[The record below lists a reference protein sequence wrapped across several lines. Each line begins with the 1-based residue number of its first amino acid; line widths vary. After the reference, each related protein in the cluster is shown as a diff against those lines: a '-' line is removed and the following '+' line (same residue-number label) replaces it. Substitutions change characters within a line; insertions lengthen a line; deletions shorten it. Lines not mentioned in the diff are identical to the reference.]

1 MSLRKTSCRACVAA
15 KRRCDHEVPSCSRC
29 RKKSIACHYPY
40 PPPQSKGDQTPA
52 LDGPIESR
60 FEIGPTASDSREL
73 ASVENWIGQ
82 SMIANQTDDI
92 LNPVWFPVGPTTSSQ
107 AWVFPQGSSACLSI
121 PSSADGS
128 ASALPRLERRVLEF
142 WPRVHDSETWGFC
155 LRTFLS
161 YVDHFLDTGAMP
173 FLGPLLDRTSDLPP
187 LLREAYGVCAAYRAC
202 KQAKKPFYHQLLN
215 AAVNNM
221 SLSTPTRTDLQG
233 QLDRIQVLVL
243 YYILFLAGGLN
254 DKPLLR
260 HLHRML
266 AQGTA
271 DLERTELAS
280 RQATRDKAQ
289 LNSHFSESHLNDWVL
304 CESAR
309 RLIMISYLV
318 RAVHSVIQ
326 FQRCD
331 YIKYLAGLPV
341 STKSYAELCW
351 EEFIYERE
359 QSSPQSV
366 AGVISYDEFVS
377 EWEQGGLV
385 QVDEFRHLLLVA
397 CKGLGS
403 VQERTPK
410 ELVGTFDDFGHT

>member
-15 KRRCDHEVPSCSRC
+15 KRRCDHEAPSCSRC

-40 PPPQSKGDQTPA
+40 PPPQAKGDQTLA
-52 LDGPIESR
+52 LDSQIESR
-60 FEIGPTASDSREL
+60 FELGPTASGSREL
-73 ASVENWIGQ
+73 APVEDWIEQ
-82 SMIANQTDDI
+82 FTIADQGDNL
-92 LNPVWFPVGPTTSSQ
+92 LNPMWFLEGPITSGQ
-107 AWVFPQGSSACLSI
+107 GLGIPQGASGWLAL
-121 PSSADGS
+121 PSSADS
-128 ASALPRLERRVLEF
+128 FTSALPRLERRVLEF

-155 LRTFLS
+155 MSTFLG
-161 YVDHFLDTGAMP
+161 YVDHFLDTGALS
-173 FLGPLLDRTSDLPP
+173 FLGPLLDHSSDLPP

-202 KQAKKPFYHQLLN
+202 KHAKKPFYHQLLN
-215 AAVNNM
+215 AGVNNM
-221 SLSTPTRTDLQG
+221 SLSTPTPSDLQG
-233 QLDRIQVLVL
+233 QLDRIQALVL
-243 YYILFLAGGLN
+243 YYILFLAGGIN

-260 HLHRML
+260 QLHRML

-271 DLERTELAS
+271 DLERMELAS
-280 RQATRDKAQ
+280 RQTAQ
-289 LNSHFSESHLNDWVL
+289 YKTQSGSHHSESHLNDWLL

-326 FQRCD
+326 SQRCD

-351 EEFIYERE
+351 EEFIHERE
-359 QSSPQSV
+359 QSSAKSIS
-366 AGVISYDEFVS
+366 GVISYDEFVRD
-377 EWEQGGLV
+377 WEQGGLV

-403 VQERTPK
+403 VQERTK
-410 ELVGTFDDFGHT
+410 ELVGTFDDFRHT